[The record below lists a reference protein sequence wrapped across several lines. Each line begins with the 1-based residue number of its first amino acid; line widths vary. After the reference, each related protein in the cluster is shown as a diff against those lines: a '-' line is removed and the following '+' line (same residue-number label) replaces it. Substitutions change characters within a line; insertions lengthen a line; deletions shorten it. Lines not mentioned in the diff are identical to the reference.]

1 MTSNQQSCQGKA
13 RGRRHLAWWL
23 LAAACLSAPAAGST
37 ATDATAAAAAPA
49 DAVFAKVGDVLVT
62 RQQFEAAFAQAARS
76 KFYHGKAPDG
86 AVAALQREVGQGI
99 VDDILLAA
107 EAQRRNIAPDHE
119 AVQRTLD
126 AYEERYRGSPQW
138 AANRERVLPALKAHL
153 ERDSVLEALR
163 KAVKTVADPTEEEL
177 FGYWQAH
184 QDKFTAPEQV
194 RLSVILLGVVPSA
207 PQAKWEEA
215 QAEGAAIVKRLR
227 EGADF
232 QELARQHSRD
242 PSAANGGDMGFQHKG
257 MLPEPVQLAL
267 DTLKPGEFSEPVV
280 LLEGVTIFRLDER
293 RPARLNPLDGVRTRA
308 RDLWKRD
315 QGEEAWS
322 RLLARLRSETPATI
336 DDSGFLPL
344 AASATAD
351 EKAAPR

>member
-1 MTSNQQSCQGKA
+1 MTSNQQSFQGKA

-37 ATDATAAAAAPA
+37 ATDATPSAAAAA
-49 DAVFAKVGDVLVT
+49 DRVFATVGDVIVT
-62 RQQFEAAFAQAARS
+62 RQQFETAFAQAART

-126 AYEERYRGSPQW
+126 AYEERYRGSAQW
-138 AANRERVLPALKAHL
+138 ATNRERVLPALKAHL
-153 ERDSVLEALR
+153 ERDSVLDALR
-163 KAVKTVADPTEEEL
+163 TEVKAVADPSEEEL
-177 FGYWQAH
+177 VQYWKSH

-194 RLSVILLGVVPSA
+194 KLSVILLGVVPSA

-215 QAEGAAIVKRLR
+215 QAEGAALVKRLR
-227 EGADF
+227 DGADF
-232 QELARQHSRD
+232 QDLARQHSKD
-242 PSAANGGDMGFQHKG
+242 SSAANGGDMGYQHKG
-257 MLPEPVQLAL
+257 MLPEPAQVAL
-267 DTLKPGEFSEPVV
+267 DKLQPGEVSDAVV
-280 LLEGVTIFRLDER
+280 LLEGVAIFRLDER
-293 RPARLNPLDGVRTRA
+293 RAARLNQLDAVRARA

-315 QGEEAWS
+315 KGEEAWTQ
-322 RLLARLRSETPATI
+322 LLANLRSQTPATI

-344 AASATAD
+344 TTSATAD
-351 EKAAPR
+351 DRAAPR